1 MQRLGHHKLD
11 RRKTVS
17 TLLHNRGDLLV
28 VAGLGSAAY
37 DVASVGNEPADFP
50 TWGAMGGTLMIG
62 LGVALAQPTRNVLV
76 LTGDG
81 DMLMGM
87 GSLATVA
94 LQKPK
99 NLRVV
104 VLDNEQYGETGH
116 QTTHTASVADLAS
129 IAQGCGID
137 NAYTITDEAELAN
150 LRKNIHNQD
159 GLHFAVLKISTA
171 EVPRVL
177 PPRDG
182 TFLTQRFRT
191 ALLGE
196 ARALEA

>member
-1 MQRLGHHKLD
+1 MQKLD
-11 RRKTVS
+11 RRKAVS
-17 TLLHNRGDLLV
+17 MLLQERGELLV

-37 DVASVGNEPADFP
+37 DVAAVDNCAADFP
-50 TWGAMGGTLMIG
+50 SWGAMGGTVMIG
-62 LGVALAQPTRNVLV
+62 LGLALAQPERNVLV

-99 NLRVV
+99 NLRIV
-104 VLDNEQYGETGH
+104 VLDNEQFGETGN
-116 QTTHTASVADLAS
+116 QATHTESVADLAT
-129 IAQGCGID
+129 IAQGCGIY
-137 NAYTITDEAELAN
+137 NAYTITNEGELAT
-150 LRKNIHNQD
+150 LAKAIHSHH
-159 GLHFAVLKISTA
+159 GPLFAVLKISDA
-171 EVPRVL
+171 EAPRVL

-182 TFLTQRFRT
+182 AFLVQRFRT

-196 ARALEA
+196 EESVSA